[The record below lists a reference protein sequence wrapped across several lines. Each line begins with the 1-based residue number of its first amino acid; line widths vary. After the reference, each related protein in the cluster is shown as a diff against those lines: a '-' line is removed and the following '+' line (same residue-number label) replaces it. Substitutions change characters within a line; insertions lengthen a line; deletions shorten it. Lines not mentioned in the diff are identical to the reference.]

1 MNEKTNISQLRQMG
15 HQIVDVFPFFNELE
29 LLELRLR
36 ILSPYVDK
44 FVLVECPQTFSG
56 NFKPLYYQE
65 NKSRFTAWSHKIQ
78 HSIITD
84 PIESM
89 IDVKSRL
96 GSSNLRDE
104 DRWMLNNAI
113 TSKLT
118 KGDFHWKQEFFQKE
132 SIRKAIPS
140 LNSADLVF
148 FGDLDEIWNPVME
161 FNWNEDILFRL
172 QQEVYLYWLN
182 NKSNEDWTSP
192 VFTAYKNLKGR
203 LLNDLRMNSAGLE
216 FVVVPSGGWHFS
228 YQGGVDRIQTKL
240 ESYGHQEFNTRR
252 IKKRIA
258 KRLDKR
264 KDALG
269 RNRQFKKSEESLPS
283 EVLVMKRELPD
294 WFL

>member
-228 YQGGVDRIQTKL
+228 YQGGVDRIP
-240 ESYGHQEFNTRR
+240 
-252 IKKRIA
+252 